1 MILPTADKSDLTRL
15 WLHSGCKL
23 KRNRAALALNRG
35 VLKLRFSTGAHSTTS
50 VGFGWENLHY
60 CVAHPVFLQG
70 AGHTANNIRVY
81 WLMVTQSWQHCIL
94 ICFAKNVSRIQTNN
108 PSRHPFFRTIFNIA
122 LPDPLMFPMLFRKIV
137 WCQFNHTFVAAVEWV
152 ASAGRQP
159 DGRVYFVHLIF
170 FHENL
175 CLNWTKRNCSVY
187 IGIVKFIPRCYGPTT
202 LAASHRRLTL
212 WCTFWNMFGPFWHA
226 SVFKRGG
233 GPHHQ
238 TC

>member
-1 MILPTADKSDLTRL
+1 MVRISEISHPNFFDKTILHARHALMAYHPFVSMKQLVYLLVHRYASHVPHKGMILPTADKSDLTPL

-170 FHENL
+170 FM
-175 CLNWTKRNCSVY
+175 K
-187 IGIVKFIPRCYGPTT
+187 
-202 LAASHRRLTL
+202 
-212 WCTFWNMFGPFWHA
+212 TF
-226 SVFKRGG
+226 V
-233 GPHHQ
+233 
-238 TC
+238 